1 MVDTTEQMLIEMAND
16 MKNIVEEKDVD
27 MRKYKEKYMELKK
40 DIGKIYGLIKVIQE
54 NYGCGENGDD
64 IGVEEVVSAWCIT
77 EIRSMCSD
85 VLFEDEEKQMDI
97 YGY

>member
-1 MVDTTEQMLIEMAND
+1 MVETTEQTLLDMAND
-16 MKNIVEEKDVD
+16 MKNIVEEKDKD
-27 MRKYKEKYMELKK
+27 MVKYKEKYMELKK
-40 DIGKIYGLIKVIQE
+40 DIGKIYGLIRIIQE
-54 NYGCGENGDD
+54 NFGDLAD

>member
-1 MVDTTEQMLIEMAND
+1 MGETTEQTLIDMAND

-27 MRKYKEKYMELKK
+27 MKKYKEKYMDLKK
-40 DIGKIYGLIKVIQE
+40 DIGKMYGLIRIIQE
-54 NYGCGENGDD
+54 NFGDMAE
-64 IGVEEVVSAWCIT
+64 IGVDEIVSAWCIT

-85 VLFEDEEKQMDI
+85 VLFEEEEKQMDI

>member
-1 MVDTTEQMLIEMAND
+1 MGETTEQTLIDMAND

-27 MRKYKEKYMELKK
+27 MKKYKEKYMDLKK
-40 DIGKIYGLIKVIQE
+40 DIGKIYGLIRIIQE

-77 EIRSMCSD
+77 EVRAVCSD
-85 VLFEDEEKQMDI
+85 ILFEEEEKQMDI